1 MRPPPRAHV
10 DGVSALFKLFNLDV
24 DITGVKHDIAA
35 HDLRIGNLEGAHAAI
50 EAKPEGL
57 QP

>member
-1 MRPPPRAHV
+1 M